1 MTYQPLATVDDIDLT
16 ADDAFNQISL
26 RIAELGATHVRDTRH
41 NVWKMRAWMNKKSVP
56 LDHSTN
62 APTRLPFKQIESL
75 GIVEPDQEP
84 VQAAPAGE
92 ENAVDEVIDDLKEQ
106 IPGFSISISR
116 APGTSSDGD
125 SVTDIIEAAAARAG
139 VLDTA
144 NSLPDDG
151 QRPHHTE
158 RAHALLSASSSHR
171 WLNCPPSAVLADKHP
186 QPADSPAAAEGTA
199 AHELAEHKLRKALK
213 LRSDYPASDL
223 IDEDMQEHTDG
234 YVTFV
239 LEQYKAAKER
249 TPDAQILV
257 EQRLDFSD
265 IVPDG
270 FGTGDALI
278 IDDTTLHIIDLKYG
292 QGILVDA
299 ENNPQMKLYALGA
312 LNLLGYLYDV
322 DEVAM
327 TIYQPRRD
335 NISTWR
341 CSVDDLHTWA
351 AETVAP
357 VAKLAAAGEGDFTAG
372 DWCGF
377 CPVKA
382 TCRARADKNLE
393 LAQHEFRPPAE
404 LSDAEIADVLT
415 RLPEVKKWA
424 ADVEKYANA
433 AAIDHGKKFP
443 GFKLVE
449 GRSVRKFADPQAV
462 ATAAIDA
469 GYPDVYEKKLLG
481 ITAMEKY
488 LTKPVFADVLGGL
501 VIKPAGKPT
510 LVPVSDRRPEIQGH
524 SAQDDFGGTAA

>member
-1 MTYQPLATVDDIDLT
+1 MTYTPHFFTNTVDMTNPVDYTTIQNQVESGALT
-16 ADDAFNQISL
+16 HI
-26 RIAELGATHVRDTRH
+26 RDTNGEVFKLLGRL
-41 NVWKMRAWMNKKSVP
+41 NKKS
-56 LDHSTN
+56 
-62 APTRLPFKQIESL
+62 APTSHELPSGSLKRVPFTKVESFGAL
-75 GIVEPDQEP
+75 APE
-84 VQAAPAGE
+84 PAGE
-92 ENAVDEVIDDLKEQ
+92 TNAVDEVIDDCKER

-116 APGTSSDGD
+116 APGASSDGD

-199 AHELAEHKLRKALK
+199 AHELAEHKLRRALK

-292 QGILVDA
+292 QGVLVDA

-377 CPVKA
+377 CPIKA

-393 LAQHEFRPPAE
+393 IAQHEFRRPAE
-404 LSDAEIADVLT
+404 LTDTEIADVLT

-424 ADVEKYANA
+424 TDVEKYANT

-449 GRSVRKFADPQAV
+449 GRSARKFTDPHAV

-510 LVPVSDRRPEIQGH
+510 LVPASDRRPEIQGN